1 MPIKIL
7 GLLMLTST
15 LLVAE
20 PLKFAQIAN
29 TPDQMVGAEI
39 LKVVYAKLG
48 MPIEIVAVSGKRALI
63 ESSEG
68 RLDGE
73 VHRIVEIDSIYPS
86 LLKIP
91 TAINHIEATVFSKNI
106 DYLPVGCA
114 SLEGKLIGI
123 VRGVIYAELC
133 TKGLNKMAIFPDSV
147 SLMKSLDKNIVDYV
161 MTARFNGL
169 VQLKKLGINSI
180 IALKPALSKKP
191 LFHYIHKKHAVLIP
205 KIDSIIMAMAKSGEL
220 NLIRQKQMRIIME
233 QADK

>member
-7 GLLMLTST
+7 GLLILTST

-29 TPDQMVGAEI
+29 TPDQMVGPEI
-39 LKVVYAKLG
+39 LKVVYAKVG

-63 ESSEG
+63 ESNEG

-91 TAINHIEATVFSKNI
+91 TAINHIEATVFAKNI

-133 TKGLNKMAIFPDSV
+133 TEGLNKMAIFPDSV

-161 MTARFNGL
+161 VTARFNGL

-191 LFHYIHKKHAVLIP
+191 LFHYLHKKHADLIP
-205 KIDSIIMAMAKSGEL
+205 KVNSVIIAMAKSGEL
-220 NLIRQKQMRIIME
+220 NLIRQKRCV
-233 QADK
+233 

>member
-7 GLLMLTST
+7 GLLILTST

-29 TPDQMVGAEI
+29 TPDQMVGPEI

-48 MPIEIVAVSGKRALI
+48 MPIEIVAVSGKRALM

-91 TAINHIEATVFSKNI
+91 TAINHIEATVFAKNI

-133 TKGLNKMAIFPDSV
+133 IEGLNKMAIFPDSV

-161 MTARFNGL
+161 VTARFNGL

-191 LFHYIHKKHAVLIP
+191 LFHYLHKKHADLIP
-205 KIDSIIMAMAKSGEL
+205 KVNSVIIAMAKSGEL
-220 NLIRQKQMRIIME
+220 NLIRQKRCV
-233 QADK
+233 

>member
-15 LLVAE
+15 ILVAE

-29 TPDQMVGAEI
+29 TPDQIVGAEI

-133 TKGLNKMAIFPDSV
+133 TEGLNKMAIFPDSV

-161 MTARFNGL
+161 VTARFNGL

-191 LFHYIHKKHAVLIP
+191 LFHYLHKKHADLIP
-205 KIDSIIMAMAKSGEL
+205 KVNSVIIAMAKSGEL
-220 NLIRQKQMRIIME
+220 NLIRQKRCV
-233 QADK
+233 

>member
-7 GLLMLTST
+7 GLLILTST

-29 TPDQMVGAEI
+29 TPDQIVGAEI

-48 MPIEIVAVSGKRALI
+48 MPIEIVAVSGKRALM

-91 TAINHIEATVFSKNI
+91 TAINHIEATVFAKNI

-133 TKGLNKMAIFPDSV
+133 TEGLNKMAIFPDSV

-161 MTARFNGL
+161 VTARFNGL

-191 LFHYIHKKHAVLIP
+191 LFHYLHKKHADLIP
-205 KIDSIIMAMAKSGEL
+205 KVNSVIIAMVKSGEL
-220 NLIRQKQMRIIME
+220 NLIRQKRCV
-233 QADK
+233 

>member
-7 GLLMLTST
+7 GLLILTST

-29 TPDQMVGAEI
+29 TPDQIVGAEI

-48 MPIEIVAVSGKRALI
+48 MPIEIVAVSGKRALM

-73 VHRIVEIDSIYPS
+73 VYRIVEIDSIYPS

-91 TAINHIEATVFSKNI
+91 TAINHIEATVFAKNI

-133 TKGLNKMAIFPDSV
+133 TEGLNKMAIFPDSV

-161 MTARFNGL
+161 VTARFNGL

-191 LFHYIHKKHAVLIP
+191 LFHYLHKKHADLIP
-205 KIDSIIMAMAKSGEL
+205 KVNSVIIAMAKSGEL
-220 NLIRQKQMRIIME
+220 NLIRQKRCV
-233 QADK
+233 